1 MLTALGELRA
11 RLLQVESLP
20 SGDSDFHRLR
30 LTVNL
35 SGRIAPEQLLQALL
49 RAGAASA
56 RFSEPSPE
64 KPNDIQGRPHAR

>member
-1 MLTALGELRA
+1 
-11 RLLQVESLP
+11 
-20 SGDSDFHRLR
+20 

-64 KPNDIQGRPHAR
+64 KPDDIQGHPHAR